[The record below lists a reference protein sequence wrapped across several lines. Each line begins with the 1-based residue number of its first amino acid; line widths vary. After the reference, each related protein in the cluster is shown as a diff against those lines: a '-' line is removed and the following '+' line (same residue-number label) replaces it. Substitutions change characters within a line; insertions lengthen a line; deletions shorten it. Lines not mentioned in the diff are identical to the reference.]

1 MAKVTFR
8 RFLTDNEARSSD
20 IIDGQ
25 FIVTKDGKSYIDYGT
40 DRVPTNGTLDKQM
53 SDTSLNGVEN
63 KVIKKYIDDN
73 INQTKQYSKDYTD
86 NKAKETYS
94 TDEIVVGTWLG
105 KPLYRKVLIINQAF
119 SQGQNSIAHNISN
132 LSRMIR
138 IDALSEGRVAP
149 IFSGSSSLSN
159 VTGLFNYDSTNIK
172 LSVINDSW
180 SAREWYFILEYTKT
194 TDEVPE

>member
-105 KPLYRKVLIINQAF
+105 KPLYRKVIV
-119 SQGQNSIAHNISN
+119 QNGVSGGNVSIPHNISN
-132 LSRMIR
+132 IKMCTKASLYVNSGNLTYKDGNELYKLILNT
-138 IDALSEGRVAP
+138 IDTQNINITTDNA
-149 IFSGSSSLSN
+149 
-159 VTGLFNYDSTNIK
+159 FNNWK
-172 LSVINDSW
+172 L
-180 SAREWYFILEYTKT
+180 YFILEYIKT
-194 TDEVPE
+194 TDGVTE

>member
-94 TDEIVVGTWLG
+94 TNEIVVGTWIDG
-105 KPLYRKVLIINQAF
+105 KPIYRKVIT
-119 SQGQNSIAHNISN
+119 SNSITGETVNIPHNIENVKTFIKANIFATN
-132 LSRMIR
+132 LDR
-138 IDALSEGRVAP
+138 IFYPSYNSPFTIYISKIDP
-149 IFSGSSSLSN
+149 
-159 VTGLFNYDSTNIK
+159 TNIIANI
-172 LSVINDSW
+172 SSAFNIN
-180 SAREWYFILEYTKT
+180 WYVYIVLEYTKT
-194 TDEVPE
+194 TDEVPK